1 MYTNMAVGYQA
12 YQKNKY
18 ETASPHKLILMLY
31 YGALKYTGQAET
43 ALAEGNPLLAHQH
56 ILKVQDIIYELIAC
70 LNEREGGEVAQ
81 NLKNLY
87 LYVIDQLVQANIQ
100 KSPQPLA
107 EAKAVIQSIKDAWET
122 IGKDVT
128 AGQNYA

>member
-1 MYTNMAVGYQA
+1 MYTNMTAGYQA

-31 YGALKYTGQAET
+31 YGALKYTNQAEA
-43 ALAEGNPLLAHQH
+43 ALSEGNPLLAHQH

-87 LYVIDQLVQANIQ
+87 LYVIEQLVQANIQ
-100 KSPQPLA
+100 KSAQPLA
-107 EAKAVIQSIKDAWET
+107 EAKTVIQSIKDAWET
-122 IGKDVT
+122 IGKEVT

>member
-1 MYTNMAVGYQA
+1 MYTNAAAGYQA

-31 YGALKYTGQAET
+31 NGALTFINQAES
-43 ALAEGNPLLAHQH
+43 ALSDGNHSSAHQY

-70 LNEREGGEVAQ
+70 LNERDGGEIAK

-100 KSPQPLA
+100 KKIEPLA
-107 EAKAVIQSIKDAWET
+107 EARTVIKSIKEAWEA
-122 IGKDVT
+122 IGKEVVT
-128 AGQNYA
+128 GQPYA

>member
-1 MYTNMAVGYQA
+1 MYTNAAAGYQA

-31 YGALKYTGQAET
+31 NGALKYINQAES
-43 ALAEGNPLLAHQH
+43 ALVEGNHSSAHQN

-70 LNEREGGEVAQ
+70 LNEREGGEIAK

-100 KSPQPLA
+100 KSSKPLA
-107 EAKAVIQSIKDAWET
+107 EVRSVIQSIKEAWEA
-122 IGKDVT
+122 IGKEVVT
-128 AGQNYA
+128 GQSYA

>member
-1 MYTNMAVGYQA
+1 MYTNMTAGYQA

-31 YGALKYTGQAET
+31 YGALKYTNQAET
-43 ALAEGNPLLAHQH
+43 ALAEGNPLSAHQH

-100 KSPQPLA
+100 KSAQPLR
-107 EAKAVIQSIKDAWET
+107 EAKAVIQSVKDAWET